1 MKLSGLLLIMSLLN
15 SCAAAHSTPP
25 KPWRLE
31 IATSGG
37 ITGRGNGTYSIHSDG
52 AVSATFINGR
62 SCTFQASAADL
73 KKIEALLADA
83 KPSQWK
89 AAYIPE
95 NPCCDRIE
103 YALTLDEA
111 GTVTKT
117 RWIDDPPPM
126 PKDLTA
132 IGEAIISG
140 ADSLRA
146 HAAEQ
151 CR

>member
-1 MKLSGLLLIMSLLN
+1 MMMSIL

-31 IATSGG
+31 VATSGG
-37 ITGRGNGTYSIHSDG
+37 ITGRGNGTYAITSDG
-52 AVSATFINGR
+52 DVSSTFLDGR
-62 SCTFQASAADL
+62 HCTFKATPADL
-73 KKIEALLADA
+73 KKIESLLADA
-83 KPSQWK
+83 TPGKWK
-89 AAYIPE
+89 AEYLPE
-95 NPCCDRIE
+95 NTCCDRIE
-103 YALTLDEA
+103 YVLTLDEA

-117 RWIDDPPPM
+117 KWIDDPPPM

-132 IGEAIISG
+132 IGEAIFSG
-140 ADSLRA
+140 TDSLRA

>member
-1 MKLSGLLLIMSLLN
+1 MMMSLL
-15 SCAAAHSTPP
+15 SCSAAHSTPP

-31 IATSGG
+31 IVTSGG
-37 ITGRGNGTYSIHSDG
+37 ITGRGNGTYAID
-52 AVSATFINGR
+52 SAGNVAMTLINGK
-62 SCTFQASAADL
+62 SCTSRASAADL
-73 KKIEALLADA
+73 RKLESLLADA
-83 KPSQWK
+83 TPSQWK
-89 AAYIPE
+89 AEYIPE

-103 YALTLDEA
+103 YDLTLDEA

-117 RWIDDPPPM
+117 KWIDDPPPM

-132 IGEAIISG
+132 IGEALFSG
-140 ADSLRA
+140 TDSLRA